1 MADLP
6 RLLLALA
13 DRLDAHHG
21 NAPMTQ
27 RLAEAQALHVTE
39 AAHGPGAY
47 SEHVEHHLL
56 ASLPPIQPDE
66 NRSDYAGRLRGLAEG
81 VSA

>member
-1 MADLP
+1 MADTT

-21 NAPMTQ
+21 DSPMTQ
-27 RLAEAQALHVTE
+27 RLAEAQALRVTE
-39 AAHGPGAY
+39 AEHGPGAY

-56 ASLPPIQPDE
+56 ASLPSIEPGETRDA
-66 NRSDYAGRLRGLAEG
+66 YAGRLRGMAG